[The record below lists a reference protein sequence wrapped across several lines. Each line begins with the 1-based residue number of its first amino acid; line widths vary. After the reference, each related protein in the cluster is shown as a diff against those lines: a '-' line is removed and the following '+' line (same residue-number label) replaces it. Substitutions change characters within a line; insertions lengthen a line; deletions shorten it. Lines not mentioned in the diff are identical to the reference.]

1 MSTDKPFLIPES
13 VWIRFCL
20 LQYFSRPGLLV
31 LLFMTAFVI
40 LPLGAGAL
48 LLGMGV
54 SALPIF
60 ILPGLLL
67 WMAWSLIRNA
77 RTHYRTNQIFS
88 GDSRVQIT
96 EDAIKI
102 HAPKIE
108 GEYPLSSILKAF
120 EFSNRI
126 AVFPATGVV
135 FLIPKEAFAESEMA
149 FLRNAL
155 ARRMKRPFWAA
166 LMS

>member
-20 LQYFSRPGLLV
+20 LQYFSRPGLLF
-31 LLFMTAFVI
+31 LLFISCFVS
-40 LPLGAGAL
+40 LPLGVWALWAGI
-48 LLGMGV
+48 GV

-67 WMAWSLIRNA
+67 WLAWSLMQNA
-77 RTHYRTNQIFS
+77 RTHYRTNQVFS
-88 GDSRVQIT
+88 GDNRVQIT

-102 HAPKIE
+102 YAPKIE
-108 GEYPLSSILKAF
+108 AEFSFSSILKAF

-135 FLIPKEAFAESEMA
+135 FLIPKEALAENEIA

-155 ARRMKRPFWAA
+155 AGRLKRPFWAA